1 MSKLSNKE
9 FWDILRENGGIA
21 ARTVR
26 AIKAKYGI
34 SITRQAVR
42 QRAATKPELLEDI
55 EEANLDRAEETLFDV
70 LVKADEPTRLRAAT
84 YYLDR
89 KGRKRG
95 YIEKSEVNG
104 NLNVNLA
111 TLFVADPT
119 EQSEGEDPK

>member
-1 MSKLSNKE
+1 MGKLSEKE

-26 AIKAKYGI
+26 AVKAKYGI
-34 SITRQAVR
+34 SITRQSIS
-42 QRAATKPELLEDI
+42 QRAAKKPELLADI

-70 LVKADEPTRLRAAT
+70 IVKADEPTKLRAAT

-95 YIEKSEVNG
+95 YVEKTEN
-104 NLNVNLA
+104 NVNLKGDSVL
-111 TLFVADPT
+111 TINVVHTKGDP
-119 EQSEGEDPK
+119 SPA

>member
-1 MSKLSNKE
+1 MGKLSDKE
-9 FWDILRENGGIA
+9 FWGILRENGGIA

-34 SITRQAVR
+34 DITRQSVS
-42 QRAATKPELLEDI
+42 QRAKKRLQVLADI

-70 LVKADEPTRLRAAT
+70 LITADDAVKLRAAT

-95 YIEKSEVNG
+95 YIEKSELNG
-104 NLNVNLA
+104 NLSVNLA
-111 TLFVADPT
+111 TLFVSDPA